1 MGRFAVLFCW
11 VIAALMSIS
20 MTAGAAT
27 AEWLYDV
34 DVPVADQSVDA
45 RAAASKQALRIVLM
59 RVSGLR
65 ELPMNA
71 AVTSALGS
79 AQRYYVEYRYHE
91 AEDAAVGAAPGAMVQ
106 VLSLRFAEAAV
117 QRLIVDAGL
126 PLWSSNRPTT
136 VAWIVVAD
144 GSSRAVLGASDK
156 NPLLNSLRA
165 RASERGLP
173 LVVPLM
179 DLDEQLEVTDAVVWN
194 GVPQVIEAASQRYAA
209 DQILLGRISRSPRS
223 TWVADWQLWAAD
235 LDKQRFNM
243 ESPTAEAV
251 GASIADRLADD
262 LVARYVV
269 YGGAQQRLQIRVDG
283 IGSTMQY
290 GALLKYLGG
299 LEFVDSVQV
308 EEVRPGVVLLALAT
322 RTPWDRFRDLLAL
335 DGSLVPPDA
344 IEGGAERHLL
354 VWRGDQPE

>member
-11 VIAALMSIS
+11 VIAALMSVS
-20 MTAGAAT
+20 MSAGAAT

-34 DVPVADQSVDA
+34 DVPVADQSVDV

-71 AVTSALGS
+71 AVTSALQS
-79 AQRYYVEYRYHE
+79 AQRYFVEYRYR
-91 AEDAAVGAAPGAMVQ
+91 EDADGAAGASPGTKLQ
-106 VLSLRFAEAAV
+106 LLSLRFAEGAV
-117 QRLIVDAGL
+117 QRLIADAGL

-136 VAWIVVAD
+136 VVWIVVAD
-144 GSSRAVLGASDK
+144 GGTRTVLGASDK

-179 DLDEQLEVTDAVVWN
+179 DLDEQLEVTDAVVLS
-194 GVPQVIEAASQRYAA
+194 GAPRVIEAASQRYAA
-209 DQILLGRISRSPRS
+209 DQILVGRISRSS
-223 TWVADWQLWAAD
+223 SGTWVADWQLWSTD
-235 LDKQRFNM
+235 VDKQRFNI
-243 ESPTAEAV
+243 ESPTAEAA

-269 YGGAQQRLQIRVDG
+269 YGGASQQLQLRVDG
-283 IGSTMQY
+283 IGSVMQY
-290 GALLKYLGG
+290 GALLKYLGA

-308 EEVRPGVVLLALAT
+308 EEVRPGVVLLALGT

-335 DGSLVPPDA
+335 DGTMVPPDA
-344 IEGGAERHLL
+344 IEAGAERHVLL
-354 VWRGDQPE
+354 WRGDQRK